1 MACHSDSDE
10 LSEDD
15 NVHNLV
21 DDSGTTSWPVSSP
34 EVGPSVDVMNKF
46 WKRVAELTTRYHDN
60 EGRTCII
67 DEDHPSCRACRD
79 IKIGCDRKTQFIF
92 DMTKDEFFPVY
103 DQFMKVFTDRDP
115 AQVKKLKQ
123 AENAFRSSSRSK
135 DVLNT
140 RRGLRKLGRRND
152 AERQVVELQNRLDSI
167 TAELERTKAR
177 EAALLEREKELIKDS
192 SQHTA
197 TSRKATYMVGLISGH
212 LFHVTKTA
220 RDLMSSIQTV
230 KNRQERVGPATS
242 SALDMATRLVED
254 VNIMADGIEN
264 INRPKNAH

>member
-1 MACHSDSDE
+1 
-10 LSEDD
+10 
-15 NVHNLV
+15 
-21 DDSGTTSWPVSSP
+21 
-34 EVGPSVDVMNKF
+34 
-46 WKRVAELTTRYHDN
+46 
-60 EGRTCII
+60 
-67 DEDHPSCRACRD
+67 
-79 IKIGCDRKTQFIF
+79 
-92 DMTKDEFFPVY
+92 
-103 DQFMKVFTDRDP
+103 
-115 AQVKKLKQ
+115 
-123 AENAFRSSSRSK
+123 
-135 DVLNT
+135 
-140 RRGLRKLGRRND
+140 
-152 AERQVVELQNRLDSI
+152 VVELQNRLDSI

-192 SQHTA
+192 SQHTGKKSQHSWLPLSDESQA